1 MTPSKNI
8 QEDQSIVI
16 MKKNINKFYQ
26 VDATEQEQT
35 GTLTSADTR
44 KHI

>member
-1 MTPSKNI
+1 
-8 QEDQSIVI
+8 

-35 GTLTSADTR
+35 WTLTTDTR